1 MQKVRS
7 FMAVGGANTKSKDT
21 IPTTKAMGRKQIDA
35 VTDKNNLMRS
45 GEAKAK
51 LDSIVGASKA
61 KSMGKDLV
69 DQRRAGNAAANKSRK
84 ESGVPKVERMRVN
97 VNASQDADKYA
108 PYFRPTADSY
118 IRVSSVEKDPTRA
131 SVKAY
136 GKKK

>member
-1 MQKVRS
+1 MAKVRS
-7 FMAVGGANTKSKDT
+7 FMAVGGANGKSKDT
-21 IPTTKAMGRKQIDA
+21 IAMTKSMGRKQIDA

-51 LDSIVGASKA
+51 VDSIVGASKA

-69 DQRRAGNAAANKSRK
+69 DQRRAGNASANKTRK
-84 ESGVPKVERMRVN
+84 ELGVPEVRQMRTN
-97 VNASQDADKYA
+97 VTSQNADKYA

-118 IRVSSVEKDPTRA
+118 VRVSSVEKDPTRI